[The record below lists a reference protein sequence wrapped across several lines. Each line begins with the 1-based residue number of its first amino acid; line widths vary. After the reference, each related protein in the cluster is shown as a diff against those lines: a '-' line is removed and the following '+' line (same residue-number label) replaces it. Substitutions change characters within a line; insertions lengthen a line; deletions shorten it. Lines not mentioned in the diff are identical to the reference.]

1 MESLSWNTF
10 RKKLNNS
17 QSWTNGVELYDKVA
31 ADHVVFN
38 ESWGGDKRLGED
50 TELVS
55 PHQCIKNTSTN
66 ETVLTEHC
74 WTLAEDIRLLG
85 QEGSL
90 PNWVGW
96 KKEKGRGEAAG
107 WDMRPRA
114 RAEGKGMLPCL
125 GSTVNSQEGQWR
137 RKGPF
142 RRDRTRAQQPS
153 TQEDQGRRA
162 HAVRE
167 PPSVWPSLGVC
178 SPMQTGA
185 GAWDTGLESRPGDR
199 ATAGGEETACGGG
212 SEEAWNPE
220 CLRGDPV
227 HLRREAPKPCRSR
240 GAASIAASLPMCW
253 TYLQNRNWVTG

>member
-1 MESLSWNTF
+1 MSLMISILEIVKTVWKLLWL
-10 RKKLNNS
+10 RKVTQFLLAFIFS
-17 QSWTNGVELYDKVA
+17 IIRE
-31 ADHVVFN
+31 
-38 ESWGGDKRLGED
+38 
-50 TELVS
+50 
-55 PHQCIKNTSTN
+55 IKIGR
-66 ETVLTEHC
+66 E
-74 WTLAEDIRLLG
+74 I
-85 QEGSL
+85 
-90 PNWVGW
+90 
-96 KKEKGRGEAAG
+96 KGREAAG

-114 RAEGKGMLPCL
+114 RAEGKGMFLCL

-153 TQEDQGRRA
+153 TQEDRRRRA
-162 HAVRE
+162 HAVLE

-199 ATAGGEETACGGG
+199 ATAGGEETACGSG

-227 HLRREAPKPCRSR
+227 HLRREAPKLCSSR
-240 GAASIAASLPMCW
+240 GAAPIAASLPMCW
-253 TYLQNRNWVTG
+253 TYLQNRNWVTGQKTNAGIREESGERDKLGDWDWRIYTAVYKTDN